1 MVMTVAITREE
12 YSATRVRTHYPSQNV
27 MVAAM
32 QMAEKNVCPQRSW
45 RVAMRRQSLRRPR
58 VFSMRCRWR

>member
-1 MVMTVAITREE
+1 MAMTVAITREE

-32 QMAEKNVCPQRSW
+32 QMAEKNVCAQRS
-45 RVAMRRQSLRRPR
+45 
-58 VFSMRCRWR
+58 